1 MKRIGLIA
9 GVGRLPVEFARAAR
23 GMGIAVVAVAVVSGV
38 DPELAGAA
46 DEFYEIHVGEL
57 DVIMTTLKN
66 EGVEQIT
73 LLGKVTKELM
83 FSGAAK
89 ADRRAQMLLAGLKDY
104 SDDTIMLAF
113 VREFA
118 AEGITVLDQTALLRT
133 LMPAPGVL
141 TDRQPTEQE
150 KADMEFG
157 FRMAKEIGR
166 LDIGQTVVVKN
177 RAVMAVEAIEGTD
190 VCIRRGG
197 LLAGRDAVV
206 VKVAKPKQDLRFDVP
221 GVGPD
226 TIKALI
232 ETGGS
237 ALAFEAGGTLLVERD
252 KIIALA
258 NEHNITIVSLALS
271 E

>member
-1 MKRIGLIA
+1 MERIGLIA

-23 GMGIAVVAVAVVSGV
+23 GMGIAVVAVGIVSGV
-38 DPELAGAA
+38 DSELESVAEKYHA
-46 DEFYEIHVGEL
+46 ISVGEL
-57 DVIMTTLKN
+57 DAVLTTLKT
-66 EGVEQIT
+66 EGVQQVT
-73 LLGKVTKELM
+73 LLGKVTKELI
-83 FSGAAK
+83 FGGALK
-89 ADRRAQMLLAGLKDY
+89 MDRRAQALLAGLQDY
-104 SDDTIMLAF
+104 SDDTIMLAL
-113 VREFA
+113 VRELA
-118 AEGITVLDQTALLRT
+118 KENIAVLDQTALLKT

-141 TDRQPTEQE
+141 TRREPTAAE
-150 KADMEFG
+150 KTDMEFG

-197 LLAGRDAVV
+197 LLAGSDAVA
-206 VKVAKPKQDLRFDVP
+206 VKVAKPEQDLRFDVP

-226 TIKALI
+226 TIRALI

-237 ALAFEAGGTLLVERD
+237 ALAFEAGRTLLVERD

-258 NEHNITIVSLALS
+258 NEHNITIVSMA
-271 E
+271 